1 MQEDTDDRWG
11 ISLYVHK
18 RDILDKRQAQ
28 LIDRIKELTDNKD
41 FLEEKFKEKF
51 LQIEDEIEQHK
62 LALEQHK
69 LALLKAEVRSS
80 LVKKTFFFSTK
91 KTSKSHLHIVLFK
104 NRCIK

>member
-18 RDILDKRQAQ
+18 RDVLDKRQAQ

-51 LQIEDEIEQHK
+51 LQIEDEIEK
-62 LALEQHK
+62 HK

-80 LVKKTFFFSTK
+80 SVKKTFFFYSRK
-91 KTSKSHLHIVLFK
+91 PQNLI
-104 NRCIK
+104 CILYFLKIDV

>member
-18 RDILDKRQAQ
+18 RDVLDKRQAQ

-80 LVKKTFFFSTK
+80 LVKKTFFFFYSRK
-91 KTSKSHLHIVLFK
+91 PQNLI
-104 NRCIK
+104 CILYFLKIDV

>member
-18 RDILDKRQAQ
+18 RDVLDKRQAQ

-41 FLEEKFKEKF
+41 VLEEKFKEKF
-51 LQIEDEIEQHK
+51 LQIEDEIDQHK

-80 LVKKTFFFSTK
+80 LVKKTFFFLFK
-91 KTSKSHLHIVLFK
+91 KSSKSHLHIVLFK
-104 NRCIK
+104 N

>member
-18 RDILDKRQAQ
+18 RDVLDKRQAQ

-41 FLEEKFKEKF
+41 FLEEIFKEKF
-51 LQIEDEIEQHK
+51 LQIEDEIEK
-62 LALEQHK
+62 HK

-80 LVKKTFFFSTK
+80 SVKKTFFFS
-91 KTSKSHLHIVLFK
+91 IQENFK
-104 NRCIK
+104 ISFAYCTF

>member
-18 RDILDKRQAQ
+18 RDVLDKRQAQ

-51 LQIEDEIEQHK
+51 LQIEDEIEK
-62 LALEQHK
+62 HK
-69 LALLKAEVRSS
+69 LALLKAEVRWSS
-80 LVKKTFFFSTK
+80 VKKTFFFSIQENLKISFAYCT
-91 KTSKSHLHIVLFK
+91 F
-104 NRCIK
+104 